1 MAVMKQ
7 LAITS
12 ATLESPSLTGAP
24 AHIADGWHDIE
35 WRKVTREVKRLQ
47 TRIVKAVQE
56 GRWGKVKALQRLLTR
71 SFSGKALAVRRVT
84 ENQGKRTAGVDGVTW
99 STPTSK
105 RKAIESLR
113 QRGYQAQPLWRVYI
127 PKKNGKQR
135 PLSIPTMC
143 DRAMQALYKLAL
155 DPIAETTGDP
165 NSYGFRTERSAAD
178 AIEQCFNV
186 LGNRNPAQWILEAD
200 IASCF
205 DKISHK
211 WLQTHIPIEKRILQQ
226 WLQAGFIDKTGFSPT
241 EEGTP
246 QGGIIS
252 PVLMN
257 LTLDGLETELRRHFP
272 QHKRQG
278 VHLVRYADDFIITAR
293 DKILLE
299 NEVKPIV
306 VRFLEERGLQLS
318 PTKTHITHLKDGF
331 DFLGQTIRRFNNKLI
346 IQPSKES
353 VQTFL
358 AKIRRTIRSHQHVS
372 AGELIA
378 ILNPMIRG
386 WANYHRHVVSKR
398 VFISTQ
404 RHIFFT
410 LWQWARR
417 RHPQK
422 SAAWI
427 RQRYFPPHG
436 RRHWYF
442 SGSIKRDR
450 KGAMQPI
457 YLVPL
462 ARISIQRHVKVKS
475 VTNPYDPSWEDYFE
489 RRLDQKML
497 HHLQGKQ
504 SLRQLWL
511 EQRGI
516 CPVCNQKITRH
527 TGWHSHH
534 IVWRVYGGSDDRNN
548 RVLLHPTC
556 HKQVHSRGLQVEKP
570 RLVQQGVGK
579 A

>member
-7 LAITS
+7 MAITC
-12 ATLESPSLTGAP
+12 ATLESHSLTGAP
-24 AHIADGWHDIE
+24 ARIADGWHDIE

-71 SFSGKALAVRRVT
+71 SFGGKALAVRRVT
-84 ENQGKRTAGVDGVTW
+84 ENQGNRTAGVDGVTW

-105 RKAIESLR
+105 RKAIESLC
-113 QRGYQAQPLWRVYI
+113 QRGYRAQPLRRVYI

-135 PLSIPTMC
+135 PLSIPTMR

-211 WLQTHIPIEKRILQQ
+211 WLQAHIPIEKRILQQ
-226 WLQAGFIDKTGFSPT
+226 WLQAGFIDTVGFSPT

-257 LTLDGLETELRRHFP
+257 LTLDGLETELRHHFP
-272 QHKRQG
+272 HHKRQG

-299 NEVKPIV
+299 NEVKPV
-306 VRFLEERGLQLS
+306 LVRFLEERGLQLS
-318 PTKTHITHLKDGF
+318 STKTHITHLKDGF

-346 IQPSKES
+346 VQPSKES

-358 AKIRRTIRSHQHVS
+358 TKIRRTICNHQHVS

-398 VFISTQ
+398 VFISTE
-404 RHIFFT
+404 RHIFFA

-436 RRHWYF
+436 RRRWYF
-442 SGSIKRDR
+442 TGSIKRDR
-450 KGAMQPI
+450 KGTMQPI

-462 ARISIQRHVKVKS
+462 ARIPIQRHVKVKS
-475 VTNPYDPSWEDYFE
+475 AANPYDPSWEDYFE

-497 HHLQGKQ
+497 NHLEGKQ

-516 CPVCNQKITRH
+516 CPVCNQKITRQ

-534 IVWRVYGGSDDRNN
+534 IVWRVYGGSDGGNN

-570 RLVQQGVGK
+570 RLVQQGVRK